1 MSTAAGRIKAIA
13 NHFFSFKK
21 ELELQQLQ
29 LQQQQQPKKSNSH
42 AGINCKKKKK
52 FPPRLSFPDSP
63 VTHVHLRDRNRK

>member
-52 FPPRLSFPDSP
+52 ISP
-63 VTHVHLRDRNRK
+63 KTFFSGFTCHTRASS